1 MLTALKAPL
10 ICIAD
15 PVTSHVAVAK
25 SHLAMGLEQWV
36 ASARSFAPLAALGPL
51 IILMWVLRCRVGVVL
66 GCFVEPSWAI
76 LRCASDALRHLVR
89 SMKLP
94 WQRSAFSAV
103 NAQSTLS
110 QRYSQSYSQRSQT
123 IVKIRFSV

>member
-25 SHLAMGLEQWV
+25 SHLGMGLEQWV
-36 ASARSFAPLAALGPL
+36 ASARSFALLAALGPL
-51 IILMWVLRCRVGVVL
+51 IILMWVLRCRGRVVL
-66 GCFVEPSWAI
+66 GYFVEPCWAI
-76 LRCASDALRHLVR
+76 PRCARDAFGHFVR

-94 WQRSAFSAV
+94 WQRSAFSTV

-110 QRYSQSYSQRSQT
+110 QRYSQHYSQRSKT
-123 IVKIRFSV
+123 IVKIRVSV